1 MRRFSLVLVVLA
13 CVAVAALL
21 TWLALSSAS
30 FGGHAPRSS
39 PSTERTDAPPRALPP
54 FTRLEVSGGAE
65 VLLVQGASESV
76 AFATDARPTRFVE
89 AEVTDGVLAITSNDQ
104 LRWWDVLLGRGGSR
118 PTQVVVTFREL
129 ASIDV
134 AGGVKLT
141 AGAFKADALKISGA
155 GGTAIR
161 IDALDARTLHLS
173 GAGAL
178 RADLAG
184 RVNDQT
190 ITISGAG
197 DYRGA
202 KLASQNATV
211 TVAGAGQVVVNA
223 EKTLRANI
231 SGAGTVDYVGDPQ
244 VTESVSG
251 VGRVRRR
258 NA

>member
-30 FGGHAPRSS
+30 FGGHAPRTPS
-39 PSTERTDAPPRALPP
+39 PTVRVDAPPRALPP
-54 FTRLEVSGGAE
+54 FTKLEVSGTAE
-65 VLLVQGASESV
+65 VELVQGSSESV
-76 AFATDARPTRFVE
+76 AIATDARTSGLVE
-89 AEVTDGVLAITSNDQ
+89 AEVRDGVLSISSRDNS
-104 LRWWDVLLGRGGSR
+104 RWWDMLLGGGGQR
-118 PTQVVVTFREL
+118 TAQVVVTFREL
-129 ASIDV
+129 KSIEA

-141 AGAFKADALKISGA
+141 AAALKADELKIAGA

-161 IDALDARTLHLS
+161 IDALDARTLRLS

-178 RADLAG
+178 KADLAG
-184 RVNDQT
+184 RVTDQT
-190 ITISGAG
+190 VTISGAG
-197 DYRGA
+197 DFRGA
-202 KLASQNATV
+202 KLVSENATV
-211 TVAGAGQVVVNA
+211 TVAGAGQVVINA
-223 EKTLRANI
+223 EKTLRATI

-258 NA
+258 GA